1 MMIPSERQ
9 SLTIKHRR
17 TVSSLLLWYN
27 YRVGRY
33 SYKYEERSMKKY
45 IGEAV
50 GTGVLTMV
58 VALAITGAFPVSVP
72 VMAALTLGLFV
83 YSLGH
88 LSGTHIN
95 PAVTIGAWSIGKIS
109 TNDAIKYVIAQFIG
123 AGAAMLLVSSLS
135 SEMSDLTVSAG
146 VTTGIGEIIGAALF
160 TFGIASVVYGKTP
173 AAMSGVVVGGS
184 LLLGIAVSFL
194 IGSNGVLNPAVALGI
209 GSFNVM
215 YVLGP
220 ILGSVLGM
228 QVYKRLAV

>member
-1 MMIPSERQ
+1 M
-9 SLTIKHRR
+9 
-17 TVSSLLLWYN
+17 N
-27 YRVGRY
+27 
-33 SYKYEERSMKKY
+33 KY

-58 VALAITGAFPVSVP
+58 VALALAGTFAVP
-72 VMAALTLGLFV
+72 VAVLAALTLGLFV

-95 PAVTIGAWSIGKIS
+95 PAVTIGAWSIGKVS
-109 TNDAIKYVIAQFIG
+109 TDDALKYVIAQFIG
-123 AGAAMLLVSSLS
+123 AGAALLVVGSLVTAAIPPLKADLAIGLA
-135 SEMSDLTVSAG
+135 EM
-146 VTTGIGEIIGAALF
+146 IGTALF

-173 AAMSGVVVGGS
+173 AVMSGMVVGGS
-184 LLLGIAVSFL
+184 LLLGTAVAAL
-194 IGSNGVLNPAVALGI
+194 LGSNGVLNPAVALGI

-228 QVYKRLAV
+228 QLYKRLAV

>member
-1 MMIPSERQ
+1 M
-9 SLTIKHRR
+9 
-17 TVSSLLLWYN
+17 N
-27 YRVGRY
+27 
-33 SYKYEERSMKKY
+33 KYV
-45 IGEAV
+45 GEAV

-58 VALAITGAFPVSVP
+58 VALALAGTFAVP
-72 VMAALTLGLFV
+72 VAVLAALTLGLFV

-109 TNDAIKYVIAQFIG
+109 TDDAIKYVIAQFIG
-123 AGAAMLLVSSLS
+123 VGAALLVVGSLVTAATLTAKADLATGLA
-135 SEMSDLTVSAG
+135 EM
-146 VTTGIGEIIGAALF
+146 IGTALF

-173 AAMSGVVVGGS
+173 AVMSGMVVGGS
-184 LLLGIAVSFL
+184 LLLGIAVAAL
-194 IGSNGVLNPAVALGI
+194 LGSNGVLNPAVALGI

-228 QVYKRLAV
+228 QIYKRLAV

>member
-1 MMIPSERQ
+1 M
-9 SLTIKHRR
+9 
-17 TVSSLLLWYN
+17 N
-27 YRVGRY
+27 
-33 SYKYEERSMKKY
+33 KY

-58 VALAITGAFPVSVP
+58 VALALAGTFAVP
-72 VMAALTLGLFV
+72 VPVLAALTLGLFV

-95 PAVTIGAWSIGKIS
+95 PAVTIGAWSIGKVS
-109 TNDAIKYVIAQFIG
+109 TDDAIKYVIAQFIG
-123 AGAAMLLVSSLS
+123 AGAALLIVGSLVTAATLTVKG
-135 SEMSDLTVSAG
+135 DLT
-146 VTTGIGEIIGAALF
+146 IGLAEMIGTALF

-173 AAMSGVVVGGS
+173 AVMSGMVVGGS
-184 LLLGIAVSFL
+184 LLLGIAVTAL
-194 IGSNGVLNPAVALGI
+194 LGSNGVLNPAVALGI

-228 QVYKRLAV
+228 QLYKRLAV

>member
-1 MMIPSERQ
+1 M
-9 SLTIKHRR
+9 
-17 TVSSLLLWYN
+17 N
-27 YRVGRY
+27 
-33 SYKYEERSMKKY
+33 KY

-58 VALAITGAFPVSVP
+58 VALALAGTFAVP
-72 VMAALTLGLFV
+72 VAVLAALTLGLFV

-95 PAVTIGAWSIGKIS
+95 PAVTIGAWSIGKVS
-109 TNDAIKYVIAQFIG
+109 TDDALKYVIAQFIG
-123 AGAAMLLVSSLS
+123 AGAALLVVGSLVTAATPPLKADLAIGLA
-135 SEMSDLTVSAG
+135 EM
-146 VTTGIGEIIGAALF
+146 IGTALF

-173 AAMSGVVVGGS
+173 AVMSGMVVGGS
-184 LLLGIAVSFL
+184 LLLGIAVAAL

-220 ILGSVLGM
+220 VLGSVLGM
-228 QVYKRLAV
+228 QIYKRLAV

>member
-1 MMIPSERQ
+1 M
-9 SLTIKHRR
+9 
-17 TVSSLLLWYN
+17 N
-27 YRVGRY
+27 
-33 SYKYEERSMKKY
+33 KY

-58 VALAITGAFPVSVP
+58 VALALAGTFAVP
-72 VMAALTLGLFV
+72 VPVLAALTLGLFV

-95 PAVTIGAWSIGKIS
+95 PAVTIGAWSIGKVS
-109 TNDAIKYVIAQFIG
+109 TDDAIKYVIAQFIG
-123 AGAAMLLVSSLS
+123 AGAALLIVGSLVTAATLTVKG
-135 SEMSDLTVSAG
+135 DLT
-146 VTTGIGEIIGAALF
+146 IGLAEMIGTALF

-173 AAMSGVVVGGS
+173 AVMSGMVVGGS
-184 LLLGIAVSFL
+184 LLLGIAVAAL
-194 IGSNGVLNPAVALGI
+194 LGSNGVLNPAVALGI

-228 QVYKRLAV
+228 QLYKRLAV